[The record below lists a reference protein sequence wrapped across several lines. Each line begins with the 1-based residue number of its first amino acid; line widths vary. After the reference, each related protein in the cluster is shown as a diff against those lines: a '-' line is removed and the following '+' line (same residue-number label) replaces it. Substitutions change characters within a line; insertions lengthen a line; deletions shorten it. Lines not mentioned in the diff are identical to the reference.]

1 MRTLSLRLRLMILGA
16 LALAAVVLLLA
27 LRVRDK
33 VEARTLMSEAA
44 ARPVLVEIDA
54 RVDSLLDRHDIK
66 QEWRKSWTVTNPAK
80 KFIRKER
87 RIFVPARFVSLDF
100 NHELSRELSG
110 LHARLVATER
120 TRESTVTMHILVD
133 ETIIESLVFV
143 LNRDLE

>member
-1 MRTLSLRLRLMILGA
+1 MILGA